1 MSESALRE
9 ALRALAEQ
17 TVQQIA
23 GHDLEL
29 QYFGGATA
37 IYDTRRDEIVTELPA
52 YEGAVSALSILPL
65 VEEMY
70 GIEESG
76 RLALQFVYGFL
87 GRLTE
92 PTFEPEVFESTW
104 QAFWTELSET
114 EWTWLGLANLQNFRS
129 ESMLLDLGDGITI
142 RGRSFEELAQMGWT
156 EWHLEQLSRGWYEG
170 GINSS
175 HVILTKHKLPKMPD
189 NFVLT
194 DATVYGKVSHTL
206 LALRLFKDGDIAM
219 GRMWLLRPASFHL
232 GLGGGTSTG
241 FPASRTAVSGNEY
254 TLDEFELP
262 SVRNLYDTL
271 LRYEGALEDASV
283 NLNLA
288 LRSFSDIYERRNLF
302 RDDTRLVDAIT
313 AAEALLGTRVE
324 LTFRLAFRVAAI
336 LGEDDDERVRIFESM
351 KGYYDTRSRVVHGGS
366 ELYNRQGQLKDKPR
380 SYLENQ
386 EDLRDFVRRLLVGF
400 LRLAVSSGHS
410 FDNTFFEDR
419 LDSALL
425 HSTRRSELRLAMG
438 LEP

>member
-17 TVQQIA
+17 SVQQIA

-37 IYDTRRDEIVTELPA
+37 IYDTRRDEIITELPA
-52 YEGAVSALSILPL
+52 YKGAVSALSILPL

-104 QAFWTELSET
+104 QAFWAELSKT

-156 EWHLEQLSRGWYEG
+156 EWHLEQLSREWYEG

-175 HVILTKHKLPKMPD
+175 HVILTKQKLPKMPD

-194 DATVYGKVSHTL
+194 DATGYGKASHAL

-232 GLGGGTSTG
+232 GLGGTSSTG
-241 FPASRTAVSGNEY
+241 FLASRTAVSGNEY
-254 TLDEFELP
+254 TLDELELP

-313 AAEALLGTRVE
+313 AAEALLGTRAE

-336 LGEDDDERVRIFESM
+336 LGNDDDERVRIFESM

-366 ELYNRQGQLKDKPR
+366 ELYNRQGQLKDKPGR
-380 SYLENQ
+380 YLENQ
-386 EDLRDFVRRLLVGF
+386 QDLRDYVRRLLVGF

-410 FDNTFFEDR
+410 FDSAFFEDS

-425 HSTRRSELRLAMG
+425 HSTRRSELRVAMG